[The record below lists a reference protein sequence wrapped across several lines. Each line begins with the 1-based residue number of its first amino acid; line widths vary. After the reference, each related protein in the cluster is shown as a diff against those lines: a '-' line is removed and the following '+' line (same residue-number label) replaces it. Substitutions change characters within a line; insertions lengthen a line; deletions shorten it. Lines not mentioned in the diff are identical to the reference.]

1 MNYLS
6 LFPGPR
12 LIRKA
17 WTIPDEAPVREDV
30 EVTES
35 AHAYLFRT
43 VRIEEG
49 VTLQDLFGLF
59 EADQVLPLLY
69 QQDFVGEVLEEAR
82 KGPVASID
90 ELDHE
95 RIEFLELYG
104 CWKLDTSTGELD
116 GAERWSLHGVGITP
130 QEDIYQDE
138 CLVHPKGKR
147 IEWSLTLTPLREL
160 LALPIKHCSQV
171 PLLQNDFAAKRF
183 GQALHQVDPGLISLG
198 ALLHSVLYALT
209 FFGGPQAQAVE
220 REGLKAQIAEL
231 ASRQGTEGGT
241 AEDDAEGDADES
253 GVEIESE
260 DFFVSL
266 GFRSRESVNAQFFEG
281 SMTGDLSAVTSLVR
295 EVEDHELARPVLLG
309 LSSGELELRAEY
321 ASLTGYQLRKA
332 IREAGHAPQS

>member
-30 EVTES
+30 DVTDK
-35 AHAYLFRT
+35 AHTYLFRT
-43 VRIEEG
+43 VRLEEG

-59 EADQVLPLLY
+59 EADQILPFLY
-69 QQDFVGEVLEEAR
+69 QQDFAEEVLEEAR
-82 KGPVASID
+82 KGPVASAG
-90 ELDHE
+90 ELDYE
-95 RIEFLELYG
+95 RLEALELYG

-138 CLVHPKGKR
+138 YLAYPKGER
-147 IEWSLTLTPLREL
+147 ITWSLTLTPLREL

-183 GQALHQVDPGLISLG
+183 GQALHQVDPGLINLG
-198 ALLHSVLYALT
+198 ELLHSVLYALT
-209 FFGGPQAQAVE
+209 FFGGPQSQAVE
-220 REGLKAQIAEL
+220 REGLKAQMAEL
-231 ASRQGTEGGT
+231 ANYRN
-241 AEDDAEGDADES
+241 AEEDEAEGE
-253 GVEIESE
+253 GVEIGKE

-281 SMTGDLSAVTSLVR
+281 SMTGDLSAVTRLVR
-295 EVEDHELARPVLLG
+295 EVEDHEPARPALLE